1 MSQLTHDLRASIRS
15 IRRRPLIPFVAVTI
29 LALGLA
35 ACIAVFTYI
44 NGFHQSFPG
53 AKTRGLVRVFE
64 VEPEEPYQD
73 IAYLDF
79 LDYAAA
85 SESSADGSFTGLA
98 AVQAYYAASVRHA
111 TETGVAFLEA
121 VSGDYFRVLD
131 IEMGIGRGLAADDD
145 RPGAD
150 PVAVLSNAWWHRSFG
165 GEASVLGTT
174 LYLNNRP
181 FTIVGVASPMFL
193 GSTSDNRPDVWI
205 PIAPFKDRYTRW
217 AAASEDRNVPL
228 IRVFGRL
235 RGGAREQQAL
245 DQLSLIAAGLEETYP
260 RPTSPRRLSLGPAT
274 WIDPRDR
281 VAEQP
286 TLRLMTVAA
295 GVLLL
300 LTYAN
305 VANLLLSV
313 ALRKQQELAMRAA
326 LGASRGRLLRQVL
339 TESVLL
345 SVLAGGIALLLAVP
359 LTSRLGSYFARPS
372 VWGANVSREFSVD
385 WRVVIFAVAISIIT
399 GIVAGL
405 LPALRASGRHL
416 MPTLQTDSVMSGG
429 GHHRLWG
436 IRLPGLHDLL
446 VASQVA
452 LSVVLLVVAG
462 LVVRTLSNVSNID
475 PGFSYQNLIGSHIST
490 SSTQLEPEGRE
501 QFFDELRERL
511 AEEPWVDAVTIAQ
524 NAPLSGQASAEMRLE
539 GQDEL
544 VSIVQSRVVPGF
556 FATLEIELLD
566 GRSFLDTDAVDAP
579 DVAVINEELAR
590 RFFAGREAVG
600 GRLWWNDDMVEGP
613 ERQFEIVGVVRDAR
627 PEDFLAAA
635 PAMVYFPYAQHR
647 YPTGSALLVSTTLD
661 PAESLPLLHRW
672 LRDFEPYLAIVNV
685 LPYTEVVRGFLY
697 TQRMNAEMFSALA
710 FLGLALAA
718 IGIFSVVSLAVS
730 RRTREIG
737 VRMALGAKRSDVG
750 RLILRRALT
759 PVIIGL
765 AIGLVVSLGVTRL
778 LQGLLFGVDPTD
790 PLSLAAGAIVLVAAA
805 TLAAYLPAHRA
816 AKVDP
821 VAALRTE

>member
-1 MSQLTHDLRASIRS
+1 MSQLAHDLRAAIRN
-15 IRRRPLIPFVAVTI
+15 IRRRPLVPIVVVTI

-35 ACIAVFTYI
+35 ACVAVFTYI
-44 NGFHQSFPG
+44 NGFQQSFPG
-53 AKTRGLVRVFE
+53 VEARGLVRVFE

-73 IAYLDF
+73 ISYLDF

-85 SESSADGSFTGLA
+85 NSSAGDGVFAGLA
-98 AVQAYYAASVRHA
+98 AAQAYYAASVRHA

-121 VSGDYFRVLD
+121 VSGDYFRVLE
-131 IEMGIGRGLAADDD
+131 IEMGIGRGLVVDDD

-150 PVAVLSNAWWHRSFG
+150 PVAVLSHNWWQRSFG
-165 GEASVLGTT
+165 GEASVLGST

-181 FTIVGVASPMFL
+181 FTIVGVAAPSFL
-193 GSTSDNRPDVWI
+193 GSTSDTRPDIWI
-205 PIAPFKDRYTRW
+205 PIEPFQNRYTSW
-217 AAASEDRNVPL
+217 AALAEDRNIPL

-235 RGGAREQQAL
+235 RTGVRKNKALEQLAL
-245 DQLSLIAAGLEETYP
+245 TAAGLDEAYP
-260 RPTSPRRLSLGPAT
+260 GRTAPRRLRVGPAT

-286 TLRLMTVAA
+286 TLRLMMVAA

-313 ALRKQQELAMRAA
+313 ALRKQRELAMRAA
-326 LGASRGRLLRQVL
+326 LGASRARLLRQVL

-345 SVLAGGIALLLAVP
+345 STLAGVIALLLTGP
-359 LTSRLGSYFARPS
+359 LTTRLGSYFARPS
-372 VWGANVSREFSVD
+372 VWGANVSREVSVD
-385 WRVVIFAVAISIIT
+385 LRVVAFALVISVVT
-399 GIVAGL
+399 GLVAGL
-405 LPALRASGRHL
+405 LPALRASGRNL

-429 GHHRLWG
+429 SHHRLMG
-436 IRLPGLHDLL
+436 RRLPGVHDLL

-462 LVVRTLSNVSNID
+462 LVIRTLDNVSNLD
-475 PGFSYQNLIGSHIST
+475 PGFAYESLVGTHIST

-524 NAPLSGQASAEMRLE
+524 NAPLSGQRSAEMRVE
-539 GQDEL
+539 GQDEP
-544 VSIVQSRVVPGF
+544 VSLIQSKVVPGF
-556 FATLEIELLD
+556 FETLEIELLS
-566 GRSFLDTDAVDAP
+566 GRSFLDTDTADANA
-579 DVAVINEELAR
+579 VAVINEELAR

-600 GRLWWNDDMVEGP
+600 GRLWEPGMDGEADRE
-613 ERQFEIVGVVRDAR
+613 FEIVGVVRNAK
-627 PEDFLAAA
+627 PEDFLAEA
-635 PAMVYFPYAQHR
+635 PAVVYFPYAQHR
-647 YPTGSALLVSTTLD
+647 YPTGSALLVSTKLD
-661 PAESLPLLHRW
+661 PAQTLPLLHRW

-759 PVIIGL
+759 PVLFGL
-765 AIGLVVSLGVTRL
+765 VVGLVVSFGVTRL
-778 LQGLLFGVDPTD
+778 VRGLLYGVEPTD
-790 PLSLAAGAIVLVAAA
+790 PLSLAGGAIVLVLAAV
-805 TLAAYLPAHRA
+805 LAAYVPAHRA
-816 AKVDP
+816 ATVDP

>member
-1 MSQLTHDLRASIRS
+1 M
-15 IRRRPLIPFVAVTI
+15 
-29 LALGLA
+29 
-35 ACIAVFTYI
+35 
-44 NGFHQSFPG
+44 
-53 AKTRGLVRVFE
+53 
-64 VEPEEPYQD
+64 
-73 IAYLDF
+73 
-79 LDYAAA
+79 
-85 SESSADGSFTGLA
+85 
-98 AVQAYYAASVRHA
+98 
-111 TETGVAFLEA
+111 AFLEA

-131 IEMGIGRGLAADDD
+131 MYMEIGRGLMSDD
-145 RPGAD
+145 D
-150 PVAVLSNAWWHRSFG
+150 PVAVLSHAWWQRSFG
-165 GEASVLGTT
+165 GEDSVLGST

-181 FTIVGVASPMFL
+181 FTIVGVASPRFL
-193 GSTSDNRPDVWI
+193 GSTSDTQPDVWI
-205 PIAPFKDRYTRW
+205 PIASFKDRYTRW
-217 AAASEDRNVPL
+217 AEAAEDRNVPL

-235 RGGAREQQAL
+235 RDGVPEEPAL
-245 DQLSLIAAGLEETYP
+245 DQLSLIAAGLEEVYP
-260 RPTSPRRLSLGPAT
+260 RPASPRRLSLGPAT

-286 TLRLMTVAA
+286 TLRLMTGAA

-345 SVLAGGIALLLAVP
+345 SILAGGIALLLTVP

-372 VWGANVSREFSVD
+372 VWGANVSREVSVD
-385 WRVVIFAVAISIIT
+385 WRVVVFALAISIVT

-405 LPALRASGRHL
+405 LPALRASGRSL

-429 GHHRLWG
+429 GHRRLWG
-436 IRLPGLHDLL
+436 LRLPGLHDLL

-462 LVVRTLSNVSNID
+462 LVVRTPSNVSSID
-475 PGFSYQNLIGSHIST
+475 
-490 SSTQLEPEGRE
+490 
-501 QFFDELRERL
+501 
-511 AEEPWVDAVTIAQ
+511 Q
-524 NAPLSGQASAEMRLE
+524 NAPLSGQASAEMRVE

-544 VSIVQSRVVPGF
+544 ASIVQSRVVPGF
-556 FATLEIELLD
+556 FATLEIELIG
-566 GRSFLDTDAVDAP
+566 GRSFLDTDAADTP

-590 RFFAGREAVG
+590 LFFAGREAVG
-600 GRLWWNDDMVEGP
+600 GRLWEPGMDGEADRE
-613 ERQFEIVGVVRDAR
+613 FEIVGVVRNAK
-627 PEDFLAAA
+627 PEDFLAEA

-647 YPTGSALLVSTTLD
+647 YPTGSVLLVSTKLD

-759 PVIIGL
+759 PVIFGL
-765 AIGLVVSLGVTRL
+765 VVGLVVSFGVTRL
-778 LQGLLFGVDPTD
+778 LRGLLYGVEPTD
-790 PLSLAAGAIVLVAAA
+790 PLSLAGGAIVLVLAAI
-805 TLAAYLPAHRA
+805 LAAYVPTHRA
-816 AKVDP
+816 ASLDP

>member
-1 MSQLTHDLRASIRS
+1 MSQLWHDLRASIRS
-15 IRRRPLIPFVAVTI
+15 VRRRPLIPIVVVTI

-35 ACIAVFTYI
+35 ACVAVFTYI
-44 NGFHQSFPG
+44 NGFHQTFPG
-53 AKTRGLVRVFE
+53 VDARGLVRVFG
-64 VEPEEPYQD
+64 VETEEPYQD
-73 IAYLDF
+73 LPYLDF
-79 LDYAAA
+79 LDYETANAA
-85 SESSADGSFTGLA
+85 SADGAFEGLA
-98 AVQAYYAASVRHA
+98 AAQAYYAASVRHA

-121 VSGDYFRVLD
+121 VSGDYFRVLEV
-131 IEMGIGRGLAADDD
+131 EMEVGRGLMAGDD

-150 PVAVLSNAWWHRSFG
+150 PVAVLSHSWWQRSFA
-165 GEASVLGTT
+165 GEESVLGRT

-181 FTIVGVASPMFL
+181 FTVVGVASPKFL
-193 GSTSDNRPDVWI
+193 GSTSGTRPDVWI
-205 PIAPFKDRYTRW
+205 PIAPFKDRYTSW
-217 AAASEDRNVPL
+217 AALSEDRSVPL

-235 RGGAREQQAL
+235 KIGVGRDQAL
-245 DQLSLIAAGLEETYP
+245 EQLTLTARGLDETYP
-260 RPTSPRRLSLGPAT
+260 GRTELRRLSLGQAT

-295 GVLLL
+295 AVLLL

-345 SVLAGGIALLLAVP
+345 STVAGVIALLLAGP
-359 LTSRLGSYFARPS
+359 LTTRLGSYFARPS
-372 VWGANVSREFSVD
+372 VWGANVSREVSVD
-385 WRVVIFAVAISIIT
+385 WRVVLFALIISVVT

-405 LPALRASGRHL
+405 LPALRASGRNL

-436 IRLPGLHDLL
+436 LRLPGLHDLL

-462 LVVRTLSNVSNID
+462 LVVRTLSNVSGLD
-475 PGFSYQNLIGSHIST
+475 PGFAYETLVGTHIST
-490 SSTQLEPEGRE
+490 SSTQLEPEQRE

-511 AEEPWVDAVTIAQ
+511 AEEPWVNAVTIAQ
-524 NAPLSGQASAEMRLE
+524 NAPLSGQRSAEMRVE
-539 GQDEL
+539 GQEEL
-544 VSIVQSRVVPGF
+544 VSLVQARVVPGF
-556 FATLEIELLD
+556 FETLEIDLLD
-566 GRSFLDTDAVDAP
+566 GRRFLDTDDADSP
-579 DVAVINEELAR
+579 DVAIVNEELAE
-590 RFFAGREAVG
+590 RFFADRESVG
-600 GRLWWNDDMVEGP
+600 GRLWEPDLEKGT
-613 ERQFEIVGVVRDAR
+613 EREFEIVGVVRNAK
-627 PEDFLAAA
+627 PQDFLAEA
-635 PAMVYFPYAQHR
+635 PAVVYFPYAQHR
-647 YPTGSALLVSTTLD
+647 YPTGSALLVSTKLD
-661 PAESLPLLHRW
+661 PAATVPLLHRW

-697 TQRMNAEMFSALA
+697 TQRMNAEMFSLLA
-710 FLGLALAA
+710 FLGLALAT

-737 VRMALGAKRSDVG
+737 VRMALGAKRSEVG
-750 RLILRRALT
+750 QLILRRALT

-765 AIGLVVSLGVTRL
+765 VVGLVVSLGVTRL
-778 LQGLLFGVDPTD
+778 VQGLLFGVEPTD
-790 PLSLAAGAIVLVAAA
+790 PLSLAAGAVVLVAAA
-805 TLAAYLPAHRA
+805 TLAAYLPARRA
-816 AKVDP
+816 ARVDP

>member
-1 MSQLTHDLRASIRS
+1 MSQLAHDLRVSIRN
-15 IRRRPLIPFVAVTI
+15 IRRRPLIPIVVVTI

-35 ACIAVFTYI
+35 ACVAVFTYI
-44 NGFHQSFPG
+44 NGFQQSFPG
-53 AKTRGLVRVFE
+53 VEARRLVRVYE

-73 IAYLDF
+73 ISYLDF

-85 SESSADGSFTGLA
+85 NGSASDDAFTGLA
-98 AVQAYYAASVRHA
+98 AAQAYYAASVRHA

-121 VSGDYFRVLD
+121 VSGDYFRVLE
-131 IEMGIGRGLAADDD
+131 IEMEIGRGLAADDD

-150 PVAVLSNAWWHRSFG
+150 PVAVLSHSWWQRSFG
-165 GEASVLGTT
+165 GEDSVLGST

-181 FTIVGVASPMFL
+181 FTIVGVASRKFL

-205 PIAPFKDRYTRW
+205 PIAPFKDRYTNW

-228 IRVFGRL
+228 IRVFGHL
-235 RGGAREQQAL
+235 SNGVSREQAL
-245 DQLSLIAAGLEETYP
+245 EQLSLTAAGLEETYP
-260 RPTSPRRLSLGPAT
+260 RPTSPRRLSLGKAT

-286 TLRLMTVAA
+286 TLRLMMVAA

-313 ALRKQQELAMRAA
+313 ALRKQRELAMRAA
-326 LGASRGRLLRQVL
+326 LGASRSRLLRQVL

-345 SVLAGGIALLLAVP
+345 STIAGVIALLLTGP
-359 LTSRLGSYFARPS
+359 LTTRLGSYFARPS
-372 VWGANVSREFSVD
+372 VWGANVSREVSVD
-385 WRVVIFAVAISIIT
+385 LRVIAFALIISVVT
-399 GIVAGL
+399 GLVAGL
-405 LPALRASGRHL
+405 LPALRASGRNL

-436 IRLPGLHDLL
+436 LRLPSLHDLL

-452 LSVVLLVVAG
+452 LSVLLLVVAG
-462 LVVRTLSNVSNID
+462 LVVRTLSNVSSLD
-475 PGFSYQNLIGSHIST
+475 PGFSYESLVGTHIST

-511 AEEPWVDAVTIAQ
+511 AQEPWVDAVTLSD
-524 NAPLSGQASAEMRLE
+524 NAPLSGQRSAEMRVE
-539 GQDEL
+539 GQDEP
-544 VSIVQSRVVPGF
+544 VSILQSKVVPGF
-556 FATLEIELLD
+556 FETLEIDLVS
-566 GRSFLDTDAVDAP
+566 GRSFLDTDNAEAP
-579 DVAVINEELAR
+579 DVAVINEVLAR
-590 RFFAGREAVG
+590 RFFADREAVG
-600 GRLWWNDDMVEGP
+600 GRLWEPAMGEET
-613 ERQFEIVGVVRDAR
+613 EREYEIVGVVRNAK
-627 PEDFLAAA
+627 PVDFLAET
-635 PAMVYFPYAQHR
+635 PAVVYLPYAQQR
-647 YPTGSALLVSTTLD
+647 YPTGSALLVSTRMD
-661 PAESLPLLHRW
+661 PAQSLPLLHRW

-759 PVIIGL
+759 PVILGL
-765 AIGLVVSLGVTRL
+765 GLGLIVSLWVTRL
-778 LQGLLFGVDPTD
+778 VRGLLYGVEPSD
-790 PLSLAAGAIVLVAAA
+790 PLSFAGGAVVLVMAAL
-805 TLAAYLPAHRA
+805 LAAYFPTHRA
-816 AKVDP
+816 ATVDP
-821 VAALRTE
+821 VAALRNE

>member
-1 MSQLTHDLRASIRS
+1 MSQLSHDLRASIRS
-15 IRRRPLIPFVAVTI
+15 IRRRPIIPIVAVTI

-35 ACIAVFTYI
+35 ACIAVYTYI

-53 AKTRGLVRVFE
+53 AEARGLVRVFE

-79 LDYAAA
+79 LDYAEANDSS
-85 SESSADGSFTGLA
+85 SEGAFEGLA
-98 AVQAYYAASVRHA
+98 AAQAYYAASVRHA

-121 VSGDYFRVLD
+121 VSGDYFRVLE
-131 IEMGIGRGLAADDD
+131 IEMGIGRGLAATDD

-150 PVAVLSNAWWHRSFG
+150 PVAVLSHSWWQRSFG
-165 GEASVLGTT
+165 GEASVLGST

-181 FTIVGVASPMFL
+181 FTVVGVAAPSFL
-193 GSTSDNRPDVWI
+193 GSTSDTRPDVWI
-205 PIAPFKDRYTRW
+205 PIEPFQDRYTSW
-217 AAASEDRNVPL
+217 AALAEDRNIPL

-235 RGGAREQQAL
+235 RNGVRRDTAL
-245 DQLSLIAAGLEETYP
+245 DQLSLIATGLEEAYP
-260 RPTSPRRLSLGPAT
+260 RPNSPRRLSLGKAT

-286 TLRLMTVAA
+286 TLRLMMVAA

-326 LGASRGRLLRQVL
+326 LGASRARLLRQVL

-345 SVLAGGIALLLAVP
+345 STIAGVIALLLTGP
-359 LTSRLGSYFARPS
+359 LTTRLGSYFARPS
-372 VWGANVSREFSVD
+372 VWGANVSREVSVD
-385 WRVVIFAVAISIIT
+385 WRVILFALVISVIT

-405 LPALRASGRHL
+405 LPALRASGRNL
-416 MPTLQTDSVMSGG
+416 MPTLQTDSVMSGT

-462 LVVRTLSNVSNID
+462 LVVRTLSNVSSLD
-475 PGFSYQNLIGSHIST
+475 PGFSYESLVGTHIST

-511 AEEPWVDAVTIAQ
+511 AEEPWVDAVTLSD
-524 NAPLSGQASAEMRLE
+524 NAPLSGQRSAEMRVE
-539 GQDEL
+539 GQEDP
-544 VSIVQSRVVPGF
+544 VSILQSKVVPGF
-556 FATLEIELLD
+556 FETLEIDLVS
-566 GRSFLDTDAVDAP
+566 GRSFLDTDDAEAP
-579 DVAVINEELAR
+579 DVAVINEELAQ
-590 RFFAGREAVG
+590 RFFADREAVG
-600 GRLWWNDDMVEGP
+600 GRLWEPAMDEEP
-613 ERQFEIVGVVRDAR
+613 EREYEIVGVVRNAK
-627 PEDFLAAA
+627 PEDFLADA
-635 PAMVYFPYAQHR
+635 PAVVYLPYAQQR
-647 YPTGSALLVSTTLD
+647 YPTGSALLVSTRMD
-661 PAESLPLLHRW
+661 PAQSLPLLHRW

-759 PVIIGL
+759 PVIFGLVVGL
-765 AIGLVVSLGVTRL
+765 AVSLGVTRL
-778 LQGLLFGVDPTD
+778 LQGLLFGVEPTD
-790 PLSLAAGAIVLVAAA
+790 PLSLAAGAFFLVAAA

-816 AKVDP
+816 ARVDP

>member
-1 MSQLTHDLRASIRS
+1 MSQLAHDLRASIRS
-15 IRRRPLIPFVAVTI
+15 IRRRPLIPIVTVTI
-29 LALGLA
+29 LAIGLA

-53 AKTRGLVRVFE
+53 AEALGLVRVFE

-73 IAYLDF
+73 ISYLDY
-79 LDYAAA
+79 LDYAEANG
-85 SESSADGSFTGLA
+85 SSPDDAFAGLA
-98 AVQAYYAASVRHA
+98 AAQAYYAASVRHA

-121 VSGDYFRVLD
+121 VSGDYFRVLEV
-131 IEMGIGRGLAADDD
+131 EMGIGRGLAADDD

-150 PVAVLSNAWWHRSFG
+150 PVAVLSHAWWQRSFG
-165 GEASVLGTT
+165 GEDSVLGST

-181 FTIVGVASPMFL
+181 FTIVGVASPKFL
-193 GSTSDNRPDVWI
+193 GSTSDTRPDVWI

-217 AAASEDRNVPL
+217 AAASEDRNIPL

-235 RGGAREQQAL
+235 GKGVRQELAL
-245 DQLSLIAAGLEETYP
+245 EQLSLTAAGLEEAYP
-260 RPTSPRRLSLGPAT
+260 RTTAPRRLSLGPAT

-286 TLRLMTVAA
+286 TLRLMMVAA

-313 ALRKQQELAMRAA
+313 ALRKQRELAMRAA
-326 LGASRGRLLRQVL
+326 LGASRARLLRQVL

-345 SVLAGGIALLLAVP
+345 STLAGVIALLLTGP
-359 LTSRLGSYFARPS
+359 LTTRLGSYFARPS
-372 VWGANVSREFSVD
+372 VWGANVSREVSVD
-385 WRVVIFAVAISIIT
+385 LRVVAFALVISVVT
-399 GIVAGL
+399 GLVAGL
-405 LPALRASGRHL
+405 LPALRASGRNL

-429 GHHRLWG
+429 SHHRLMG
-436 IRLPGLHDLL
+436 RRLPGVHDLL

-462 LVVRTLSNVSNID
+462 LVIRTLDNVSNLD
-475 PGFSYQNLIGSHIST
+475 PGFAYESLVGTHIST

-524 NAPLSGQASAEMRLE
+524 NAPLSGQRSAEMRVE
-539 GQDEL
+539 GQDEP
-544 VSIVQSRVVPGF
+544 VSLIQSKVVPGF
-556 FATLEIELLD
+556 FETLEIELLS
-566 GRSFLDTDAVDAP
+566 GRSFLDTDTADANA
-579 DVAVINEELAR
+579 VAVINEELAW

-600 GRLWWNDDMVEGP
+600 GRLWEPGMDGEADRE
-613 ERQFEIVGVVRDAR
+613 FEIVGVVRNAK
-627 PEDFLAAA
+627 PEDFLAEA
-635 PAMVYFPYAQHR
+635 PAVVYFPYAQHR
-647 YPTGSALLVSTTLD
+647 YPTGSALLVSTKLD
-661 PAESLPLLHRW
+661 PAQTLPLLHRW

-759 PVIIGL
+759 PVIFGL
-765 AIGLVVSLGVTRL
+765 VVGLVVSFGVTRL
-778 LQGLLFGVDPTD
+778 VRGLLYGVEPTD
-790 PLSLAAGAIVLVAAA
+790 PLSLAAGAIVLVLAAV
-805 TLAAYLPAHRA
+805 LAAYVPAHRA
-816 AKVDP
+816 ATVDP
-821 VAALRTE
+821 MAALRTE